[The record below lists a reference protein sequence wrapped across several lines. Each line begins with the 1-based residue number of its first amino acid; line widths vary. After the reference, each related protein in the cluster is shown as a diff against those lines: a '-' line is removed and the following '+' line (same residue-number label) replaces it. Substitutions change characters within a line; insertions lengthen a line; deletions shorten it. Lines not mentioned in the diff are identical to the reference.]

1 MASRIIMP
9 KLTDSMEE
17 GVVVKWRKSEGDHV
31 DSGDVL
37 AEIETDK
44 AVMDLE
50 AFASGTLRK
59 ILAVEGTTVPSGAL
73 IGVIAEPAEDIQGL
87 LKEVPEPAK
96 KAAAV
101 DPTHPPQASLH
112 PPAPNLSE
120 QVSFPQGAPFPGV
133 EAVKEEAMVSTE
145 QGEATASP
153 RVRTLAR
160 EHRIDLKKVK
170 GSGPSGRIVERDLS
184 PFLPSAASSQG
195 AVPIG
200 KDQIKQEGQIPARTP
215 AQAAGGKI
223 VEEKVVEGPLN
234 AEGEEVPLSQI
245 RKAIVRITTQSKA
258 PIPHFYITTDVDM
271 GEAMRMVEES
281 KSSRSLISINHLVI
295 TASARALRLHPG
307 INASFAGDKIRIW
320 RSIDIGIAVALE
332 DGLIVPVL
340 HDCGSKSLTEI
351 AEEERALVKRTRNR
365 DLKPEEYTAATFL
378 ISNLGMYD
386 IDTFIAVILPP
397 AAAALAIGSVRDVPV
412 VRNERVD
419 VGRRMKITLSCDH
432 RVIDG
437 VAGAKFLQTLK
448 QELEHP
454 LPFLPPQGGG

>member
-101 DPTHPPQASLH
+101 DPTHPPQAR
-112 PPAPNLSE
+112 
-120 QVSFPQGAPFPGV
+120 QDAPFPGL

-160 EHRIDLKKVK
+160 EHGIDLKKVK
-170 GSGPSGRIVERDLS
+170 ASGPSGRIVERDLS
-184 PFLPSAASSQG
+184 PFLTSAASSQS

-200 KDQIKQEGQIPARTP
+200 KDQIKQAGQIPARTP
-215 AQAAGGKI
+215 TRAARGKI
-223 VEEKVVEGPLN
+223 VGEKVAEGPLN
-234 AEGEEVPLSQI
+234 AEAEDVPLSQI
-245 RKAIVRITTQSKA
+245 RKAIARITTQSKA
-258 PIPHFYITTDVDM
+258 PIPHFYITADVDM

-281 KSSRSLISINHLVI
+281 KSSRSSISINHLVI

-320 RSIDIGIAVALE
+320 RRIDIGIAVALE
-332 DGLIVPVL
+332 DGLIVPVVR
-340 HDCGSKSLTEI
+340 DCGSKSLTEI
-351 AEEERALVKRTRNR
+351 AEEERALVQRTRNR
-365 DLKPEEYTAATFL
+365 ELKPEEYTAATFL

-397 AAAALAIGSVRDVPV
+397 AAASLAIGSVREVPV

-419 VGRRMKITLSCDH
+419 VGRRMKITMSCDH

>member
-1 MASRIIMP
+1 MASRVIMP

-31 DSGDVL
+31 ESGDVL

-59 ILAVEGTTVPSGAL
+59 ILVGEGTTVPSGAL

-101 DPTHPPQASLH
+101 DPTHPPQAR
-112 PPAPNLSE
+112 
-120 QVSFPQGAPFPGV
+120 QDAPFPGL

-160 EHRIDLKKVK
+160 EHGIDLKKVK

-184 PFLPSAASSQG
+184 PFLTSAVSSQS

-200 KDQIKQEGQIPARTP
+200 KDQIKQAGQIPARTP
-215 AQAAGGKI
+215 TRAARGKI
-223 VEEKVVEGPLN
+223 VGEKVAEGPLN
-234 AEGEEVPLSQI
+234 AEAEDVPLSQI
-245 RKAIVRITTQSKA
+245 RKAIARITVQSKA
-258 PIPHFYITTDVDM
+258 PIPHFYITTEVDM

-281 KSSRSLISINHLVI
+281 KSSRSPISVNHLVI

-320 RSIDIGIAVALE
+320 RRIDIGIAVALE
-332 DGLIVPVL
+332 DGLIVPVVR
-340 HDCGSKSLTEI
+340 DCGSKSLTEI

-365 DLKPEEYTAATFL
+365 ELKPEEYTAATFL

>member
-1 MASRIIMP
+1 MASRVIMP

-87 LKEVPEPAK
+87 LQEVPEPAK
-96 KAAAV
+96 KAAA
-101 DPTHPPQASLH
+101 
-112 PPAPNLSE
+112 E
-120 QVSFPQGAPFPGV
+120 KV

-145 QGEATASP
+145 KGEATASP

-160 EHRIDLKKVK
+160 EHGIDLKKVK

-184 PFLPSAASSQG
+184 PFLTSAASSQG
-195 AVPIG
+195 AVPID
-200 KDQIKQEGQIPARTP
+200 KDQIKQEGQLTAQQTP
-215 AQAAGGKI
+215 AQAARGNI
-223 VEEKVVEGPLN
+223 VEEKVAEGSLN

-245 RKAIVRITTQSKA
+245 RKAIARITTQSKA
-258 PIPHFYITTDVDM
+258 PIPHFYITADVDM

-281 KSSRSLISINHLVI
+281 KSSRSSISINHLVI

-320 RSIDIGIAVALE
+320 RRIDIGIAVALE

-340 HDCGSKSLTEI
+340 RDCGSKSLTEI
-351 AEEERALVKRTRNR
+351 AEEERALVRRTRNR
-365 DLKPEEYTAATFL
+365 ELKPEEYTAATFL

-386 IDTFIAVILPP
+386 IDNFIAVILPP

-419 VGRRMKITLSCDH
+419 VGRQMKITLSCDH

>member
-59 ILAVEGTTVPSGAL
+59 ILVPEGTTVPSGAL

-87 LKEVPEPAK
+87 LKEAPEPAK
-96 KAAAV
+96 KAAA
-101 DPTHPPQASLH
+101 
-112 PPAPNLSE
+112 E
-120 QVSFPQGAPFPGV
+120 KV

-160 EHRIDLKKVK
+160 EHGIDLKKVK

-184 PFLPSAASSQG
+184 PFLTSAASSQG

-223 VEEKVVEGPLN
+223 VEEKVAEGPLN

-245 RKAIVRITTQSKA
+245 RKAIARITTQSKA

-271 GEAMRMVEES
+271 GEAIRMVEES
-281 KSSRSLISINHLVI
+281 KSSRSPISINHLVI

-320 RSIDIGIAVALE
+320 RRIDIGIAVALE
-332 DGLIVPVL
+332 DGLIVPVVR
-340 HDCGSKSLTEI
+340 DCGSKSLTEI

-365 DLKPEEYTAATFL
+365 ELKPEEYTAATFL

>member
-101 DPTHPPQASLH
+101 DPTHPPQAR
-112 PPAPNLSE
+112 
-120 QVSFPQGAPFPGV
+120 QDAPFPGL

-160 EHRIDLKKVK
+160 EHGIDLKKVK

-184 PFLPSAASSQG
+184 PFLTSAVSSQS

-200 KDQIKQEGQIPARTP
+200 KDQIKQAGQIPARTP
-215 AQAAGGKI
+215 TRAARGKI
-223 VEEKVVEGPLN
+223 VGEKVAEGPLN
-234 AEGEEVPLSQI
+234 AEAEDVPLSQI
-245 RKAIVRITTQSKA
+245 RKAIARITTQSKA
-258 PIPHFYITTDVDM
+258 PIPHFYITADVDM

-281 KSSRSLISINHLVI
+281 KSSRSTVSINHLVI

-320 RSIDIGIAVALE
+320 RRIDIGIAVALE
-332 DGLIVPVL
+332 DGLIVPVVR
-340 HDCGSKSLTEI
+340 DCGSKSLTEI

-365 DLKPEEYTAATFL
+365 ELKPEEYTAATFL
-378 ISNLGMYD
+378 ISNLGTYD
-386 IDTFIAVILPP
+386 IDNFIAVILPP

>member
-101 DPTHPPQASLH
+101 DPTHPPQAR
-112 PPAPNLSE
+112 
-120 QVSFPQGAPFPGV
+120 QDAPFPGL

-160 EHRIDLKKVK
+160 EHGIDLKKVK
-170 GSGPSGRIVERDLS
+170 ASGPSGRIVERDLS
-184 PFLPSAASSQG
+184 PFLTSAASSQS

-200 KDQIKQEGQIPARTP
+200 KDQIKQAGQIPARTP
-215 AQAAGGKI
+215 TRAARGKI
-223 VEEKVVEGPLN
+223 VGEKVAEGPLN
-234 AEGEEVPLSQI
+234 AEAEDVPLSQI
-245 RKAIVRITTQSKA
+245 RKAIARITTQSKA
-258 PIPHFYITTDVDM
+258 PIPHFYITADVDM

-281 KSSRSLISINHLVI
+281 KSSRSSISINHLVI

-320 RSIDIGIAVALE
+320 RRIDIGIAVALE
-332 DGLIVPVL
+332 DGLIVPVVR
-340 HDCGSKSLTEI
+340 DCGSKSLTEI
-351 AEEERALVKRTRNR
+351 AEEERALVQRTRNR
-365 DLKPEEYTAATFL
+365 ELKPEEYTAATFL
-378 ISNLGMYD
+378 ISNLGTYD
-386 IDTFIAVILPP
+386 IDNFIAVILPP

>member
-1 MASRIIMP
+1 
-9 KLTDSMEE
+9 
-17 GVVVKWRKSEGDHV
+17 
-31 DSGDVL
+31 
-37 AEIETDK
+37 
-44 AVMDLE
+44 
-50 AFASGTLRK
+50 
-59 ILAVEGTTVPSGAL
+59 
-73 IGVIAEPAEDIQGL
+73 
-87 LKEVPEPAK
+87 
-96 KAAAV
+96 
-101 DPTHPPQASLH
+101 
-112 PPAPNLSE
+112 
-120 QVSFPQGAPFPGV
+120 
-133 EAVKEEAMVSTE
+133 MVSTE

-160 EHRIDLKKVK
+160 EHGIDLKKVK

-184 PFLPSAASSQG
+184 PFLTSAASSQS
-195 AVPIG
+195 AVPIV

-215 AQAAGGKI
+215 AQAGGKT
-223 VEEKVVEGPLN
+223 VGEKVAEGPLP

-245 RKAIVRITTQSKA
+245 RKAIARITVQSKA
-258 PIPHFYITTDVDM
+258 PIPHFYITTEVDM

-281 KSSRSLISINHLVI
+281 KSSRSPISINHLVI

-320 RSIDIGIAVALE
+320 RRIDIGIAVALE
-332 DGLIVPVL
+332 DGLIVPVVR
-340 HDCGSKSLTEI
+340 DCGSKSLTEI
-351 AEEERALVKRTRNR
+351 AEEERALVQRTRNR
-365 DLKPEEYTAATFL
+365 ELKPEEYTAATFL

-419 VGRRMKITLSCDH
+419 VGRRMKITMSCDH

>member
-1 MASRIIMP
+1 MP

-101 DPTHPPQASLH
+101 DPTHPPQAR
-112 PPAPNLSE
+112 
-120 QVSFPQGAPFPGV
+120 QDAPFPGL

-160 EHRIDLKKVK
+160 EHGIDLKKVK
-170 GSGPSGRIVERDLS
+170 ASGPSGRIVERDLS
-184 PFLPSAASSQG
+184 PFLTSAASSQS

-200 KDQIKQEGQIPARTP
+200 KDQIKQAGQIPARTP
-215 AQAAGGKI
+215 TRAARGKI
-223 VEEKVVEGPLN
+223 VGEKVAEGPLN
-234 AEGEEVPLSQI
+234 AEAEDVPLSQI
-245 RKAIVRITTQSKA
+245 RKAIARITTQSKA
-258 PIPHFYITTDVDM
+258 PIPHFYITADVDM

-281 KSSRSLISINHLVI
+281 KSSRSSISINHLVI

-320 RSIDIGIAVALE
+320 RRIDIGIAVALE
-332 DGLIVPVL
+332 DGLIVPVVR
-340 HDCGSKSLTEI
+340 DCGSKSLTEI

-365 DLKPEEYTAATFL
+365 ELKPEEYTAATFL
-378 ISNLGMYD
+378 ISNLGTYD
-386 IDTFIAVILPP
+386 IDNFIAVILPP

>member
-101 DPTHPPQASLH
+101 DPTHPPQAR
-112 PPAPNLSE
+112 
-120 QVSFPQGAPFPGV
+120 QDAPFPGL

-160 EHRIDLKKVK
+160 EHGIDLKKVK

-184 PFLPSAASSQG
+184 PFLTSAVSSQS

-200 KDQIKQEGQIPARTP
+200 KDQIKQAGQIPARTP
-215 AQAAGGKI
+215 TRAARGKI
-223 VEEKVVEGPLN
+223 VGEKVAEGPLN
-234 AEGEEVPLSQI
+234 AEAEDVPLSQI
-245 RKAIVRITTQSKA
+245 RKAIARITTQSKA
-258 PIPHFYITTDVDM
+258 PIPHFYITADVDM

-281 KSSRSLISINHLVI
+281 KSSRSSISINHLVI

-320 RSIDIGIAVALE
+320 RRIDIGIAVALE
-332 DGLIVPVL
+332 DGLIVPVVR
-340 HDCGSKSLTEI
+340 DCGSKSLTEI

-365 DLKPEEYTAATFL
+365 ELKPEEYTAATFL
-378 ISNLGMYD
+378 ISNLGTYD
-386 IDTFIAVILPP
+386 IDNFIAVILPP

>member
-44 AVMDLE
+44 AVMDRG

-59 ILAVEGTTVPSGAL
+59 ILVREGTTVRSGAL

-101 DPTHPPQASLH
+101 DPTHPPQAR
-112 PPAPNLSE
+112 
-120 QVSFPQGAPFPGV
+120 QDAPFPGL

-160 EHRIDLKKVK
+160 EHGIDLKKVK

-184 PFLPSAASSQG
+184 PFLTSAVSSQS

-200 KDQIKQEGQIPARTP
+200 KDQIKQAGQIPARTP
-215 AQAAGGKI
+215 TRAARGKI
-223 VEEKVVEGPLN
+223 VGEKVAESPLN
-234 AEGEEVPLSQI
+234 AEAEDVPLSQI
-245 RKAIVRITTQSKA
+245 RKAIARITTQSKA
-258 PIPHFYITTDVDM
+258 PIPHFYITADVDM

-281 KSSRSLISINHLVI
+281 KSSRSSISINHLVI

-307 INASFAGDKIRIW
+307 INASFAGD
-320 RSIDIGIAVALE
+320 
-332 DGLIVPVL
+332 
-340 HDCGSKSLTEI
+340 
-351 AEEERALVKRTRNR
+351 
-365 DLKPEEYTAATFL
+365 
-378 ISNLGMYD
+378 
-386 IDTFIAVILPP
+386 
-397 AAAALAIGSVRDVPV
+397 
-412 VRNERVD
+412 
-419 VGRRMKITLSCDH
+419 
-432 RVIDG
+432 
-437 VAGAKFLQTLK
+437 
-448 QELEHP
+448 
-454 LPFLPPQGGG
+454 

>member
-1 MASRIIMP
+1 MASRVIMP

-101 DPTHPPQASLH
+101 DLTHPPQAR
-112 PPAPNLSE
+112 
-120 QVSFPQGAPFPGV
+120 QDAPFPGV

-153 RVRTLAR
+153 RVRTLVR
-160 EHRIDLKKVK
+160 EHGIDLKKVK

-184 PFLPSAASSQG
+184 PFLASAASSQG

-200 KDQIKQEGQIPARTP
+200 KDQIKQEGQIPAQQTP

-223 VEEKVVEGPLN
+223 VEEKVAEGPLN
-234 AEGEEVPLSQI
+234 AEAEDVPLSQI
-245 RKAIVRITTQSKA
+245 RKAIARITTQSKA
-258 PIPHFYITTDVDM
+258 PIPHFYITADVDM

-281 KSSRSLISINHLVI
+281 KSSRSLVSINHLVI

-320 RSIDIGIAVALE
+320 RRIDIGIAVALE
-332 DGLIVPVL
+332 DGLIVPVVR
-340 HDCGSKSLTEI
+340 DCGSKSLTEI

-365 DLKPEEYTAATFL
+365 ELKPEEYTAATFL
-378 ISNLGMYD
+378 ISNLGTYD
-386 IDTFIAVILPP
+386 IDNFIAVILPP

>member
-1 MASRIIMP
+1 
-9 KLTDSMEE
+9 
-17 GVVVKWRKSEGDHV
+17 V

-96 KAAAV
+96 KAAA
-101 DPTHPPQASLH
+101 
-112 PPAPNLSE
+112 E
-120 QVSFPQGAPFPGV
+120 KV
-133 EAVKEEAMVSTE
+133 EAVKEEAMVYTE

-160 EHRIDLKKVK
+160 EHGIDLKKVK

-195 AVPIG
+195 AVPIR

-223 VEEKVVEGPLN
+223 VEEKVAEGSLN
-234 AEGEEVPLSQI
+234 AEAEEVPLSQI
-245 RKAIVRITTQSKA
+245 RTAIVRITPQSKA
-258 PIPHFYITTDVDM
+258 PVPHFYITADVDM

-281 KSSRSLISINHLVI
+281 KSSRSSISINHLVI

-320 RSIDIGIAVALE
+320 RRIDIGIAVALE
-332 DGLIVPVL
+332 DGLIVPVVR
-340 HDCGSKSLTEI
+340 DCGSKSLTEI
-351 AEEERALVKRTRNR
+351 AAEERALVKRTRNR
-365 DLKPEEYTAATFL
+365 ELKPEEYTAATFL

-386 IDTFIAVILPP
+386 IDNFIAVILPP

>member
-1 MASRIIMP
+1 
-9 KLTDSMEE
+9 
-17 GVVVKWRKSEGDHV
+17 
-31 DSGDVL
+31 
-37 AEIETDK
+37 
-44 AVMDLE
+44 
-50 AFASGTLRK
+50 
-59 ILAVEGTTVPSGAL
+59 
-73 IGVIAEPAEDIQGL
+73 
-87 LKEVPEPAK
+87 
-96 KAAAV
+96 
-101 DPTHPPQASLH
+101 
-112 PPAPNLSE
+112 
-120 QVSFPQGAPFPGV
+120 
-133 EAVKEEAMVSTE
+133 MVSTE

-160 EHRIDLKKVK
+160 EHGIDLKKVK
-170 GSGPSGRIVERDLS
+170 ASGPSGRIVERDLS
-184 PFLPSAASSQG
+184 PFLTSAASSQG

-200 KDQIKQEGQIPARTP
+200 KDQIKQEGQIPAQQTP
-215 AQAAGGKI
+215 AQAARGKI
-223 VEEKVVEGPLN
+223 VGEKVAEGPLN
-234 AEGEEVPLSQI
+234 AEAEDVPLSQI
-245 RKAIVRITTQSKA
+245 RKAIARITTQSKA
-258 PIPHFYITTDVDM
+258 PIPHFYITADVDM

-281 KSSRSLISINHLVI
+281 KSSRSSISINHLVI

-320 RSIDIGIAVALE
+320 RRIDIGIAVALE
-332 DGLIVPVL
+332 DGLIVPVVR
-340 HDCGSKSLTEI
+340 DCGSKSLTEI

-365 DLKPEEYTAATFL
+365 ELKPEEYTAATFL
-378 ISNLGMYD
+378 ISNLGTYD
-386 IDTFIAVILPP
+386 IDNFIAVILPP